1 MTRAMSEMPH
11 ARTATT
17 VANKKPRQLELSA
30 MRRAKKV
37 KQAATG
43 WSTRPRVTSRKAFEW
58 YSEPVV
64 AEIMP
69 AMSYPTVLGEQI
81 FWFDL
86 RSGIEE
92 PWPGTKKG
100 KKTHPLDVA
109 TPITQ

>member
-1 MTRAMSEMPH
+1 MTRAMSETPH

-17 VANKKPRQLELSA
+17 VANKKPRQLEPRA

-43 WSTRPRVTSRKAFEW
+43 WSTRPRVTSRKAFER
-58 YSEPVV
+58 YSKPVV

-69 AMSYPTVLGEQI
+69 AMSYPMAFGEQI

-86 RSGIEE
+86 RPGIEE
-92 PWPGTKKG
+92 LQPSTNKG
-100 KKTHPLDVA
+100 ETHPLGVA
-109 TPITQ
+109 TPNTQ